1 MKLSDT
7 FTFDA
12 DQDTV
17 WQLLMDPAAI
27 AKAMPGVDKL
37 TPIDGETNAW
47 RANARIG
54 IAAVNG
60 TYSGVVRLSE
70 ITAPTQYRLTVNGEG
85 QQSFIGGTALLTL
98 HYDAD
103 QKKTI
108 LNWDA
113 DANISGKLASIAQRL
128 VVAAA
133 SMLSKQFFRGIASQ
147 LPNADK
153 S

>member
-7 FTFDA
+7 YTFDA

-17 WQLLMDPAAI
+17 WRLLMDPAAI

-47 RANARIG
+47 RATAKIG

-60 TYSGVVRLSE
+60 TYSGMVRLSE
-70 ITAPTQYRLTVNGEG
+70 ITAPTQYRLSVNGEG

-98 HYDAD
+98 HYDSD

-108 LNWDA
+108 LDWDA

-128 VVAAA
+128 IVAAA
-133 SMLSKQFFRGIASQ
+133 SMLGKQFFRGIASQ
-147 LPNADK
+147 LPNGDQ

>member
-7 FTFDA
+7 YTFNA
-12 DQDTV
+12 DQDAV
-17 WQLLMDPAAI
+17 WRLLMDPAAI

-47 RANARIG
+47 RANAKIG

-60 TYSGVVRLSE
+60 SYSGVVRLSE

-98 HYDAD
+98 HYDPD

-108 LNWDA
+108 LSWDA

-128 VVAAA
+128 IVAAA
-133 SMLSKQFFRGIASQ
+133 TMLSKQFFRGIDSQ
-147 LPNADK
+147 LPNGDH

>member
-1 MKLSDT
+1 MKLADT
-7 FTFDA
+7 YAFDA

-27 AKAMPGVDKL
+27 AKAMPGVDQL
-37 TPIDGETNAW
+37 TPIDGEPNAY
-47 RANARIG
+47 RATAKIG

-98 HYDAD
+98 RYDPD

-108 LNWDA
+108 LTWDA

-133 SMLSKQFFRGIASQ
+133 TMLSKQFFRGIASQ
-147 LPNADK
+147 LPNGRQ

>member
-133 SMLSKQFFRGIASQ
+133 SMLSKQFFQHGYR
-147 LPNADK
+147 NVC
-153 S
+153 